1 MKKKVITWH
10 GRKFY
15 LLGRD
20 HKGVCHWIE
29 EGSFDCDWYWGIGY
43 IKTFS
48 NNTRPQLS
56 KDSMSHTHFD
66 TMFLQGNGNAFDR
79 IKSFFAETTF
89 SDEEIWKICEL
100 MNAMYTAR
108 HYADML
114 HRGNAHYTEN
124 PVSETIKNECEYKR
138 INEKVIPAMLNSLY
152 EIMSK

>member
-20 HKGVCHWIE
+20 HGGKCHWIE
-29 EGSFDCDWYWGIGY
+29 EGRFDCDWYWGIGY

-56 KDSMSHTHFD
+56 KDWLSHNHFD
-66 TMFLQGNGNAFDR
+66 TMFLNGNWNVFDR
-79 IKSFFAETTF
+79 IKWFFAETPF
-89 SDEEIWKICEL
+89 SDKEIWKICEL
-100 MNAMYTAR
+100 MNAMYIAR
-108 HYADML
+108 NYSDML
-114 HRGNAHYTEN
+114 HRNGSGCTTN
-124 PVSETIKNECEYKR
+124 PVRDVIANDAEYKR